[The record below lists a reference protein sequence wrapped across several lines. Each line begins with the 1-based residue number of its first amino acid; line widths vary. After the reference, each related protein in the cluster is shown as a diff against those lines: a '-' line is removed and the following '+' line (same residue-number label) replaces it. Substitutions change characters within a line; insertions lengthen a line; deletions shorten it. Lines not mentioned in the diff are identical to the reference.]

1 MANAFLPLARRATAL
16 LLSASVLAACQGGS
30 ASAPRIYSGVAPPSF
45 SATSVDNASPMA
57 LTPIYVKTKGF
68 SLTQPVTATF
78 TAASGFTATLKAV
91 RVEADGTVVVPVPL
105 PMDPKTGVTGAAA
118 VSMVLKQQNQS
129 TQPVTLAIQDLPQL
143 SDFGTNLGVV
153 SRTYYNYLEMALG
166 QQLGELRAVQA
177 SPINHVDTTKEQSDV
192 AKLLQSVIRSRN
204 DIDRIVANN
213 ATVISAGS
221 VNGHPVNFDRNA
233 LTMMDRVVG
242 VYLLNMGPVYQPPGA
257 STSQHSRS
265 TAGASNKRRPSSIA
279 TVMQSSLSWLE
290 KINDAVGPAASI
302 RSATNA
308 DNSLDAALSWAEAAA
323 QTVVLGSA
331 ALALVGI
338 SVPAAAVTAAV
349 TIGTGL
355 AAFAVGVDLAHIGG
369 DIYSVIE
376 ADTPQERSD
385 AYASLANN
393 TVGALVDG
401 AGVVLGEIGGTAVFS
416 ELSTGAQF
424 GLQST
429 TLIGTAIQQ
438 YELQSPEQEQATS
451 ESAAAQFTSPS
462 IPSGDGFAQVDG
474 NFAFGN
480 GQGPILSGLGGVQI
494 GQPPFTYGLADP
506 SGNYDLVVPT
516 GSPFDTSGLSVTG
529 FDPISGTTLSSVPL
543 DLSGLQPGAVVKA
556 PAMSGT
562 CNDTDAGN
570 PDSDDPDCD

>member
-1 MANAFLPLARRATAL
+1 
-16 LLSASVLAACQGGS
+16 
-30 ASAPRIYSGVAPPSF
+30 
-45 SATSVDNASPMA
+45 
-57 LTPIYVKTKGF
+57 
-68 SLTQPVTATF
+68 
-78 TAASGFTATLKAV
+78 
-91 RVEADGTVVVPVPL
+91 
-105 PMDPKTGVTGAAA
+105 MDPKTGVTGAAT

-129 TQPVTLAIQDLPQL
+129 TQPVTLAIQDIPQL
-143 SDFGTNLGVV
+143 SDYGTSLGVI

-265 TAGASNKRRPSSIA
+265 SAGAKASNKRHPSSIA

-302 RSATNA
+302 RSAANA

-416 ELSTGAQF
+416 ELSTGAQL

-438 YELQSPEQEQATS
+438 YELQSPEQDQATS

-462 IPSGDGFAQVDG
+462 IPSGDGLAQVDG
-474 NFAFGN
+474 NFGFGN

-506 SGNYDLVVPT
+506 SGNYNLVVPT
-516 GSPFDTSGLSVTG
+516 GSPFDTSGLSITG